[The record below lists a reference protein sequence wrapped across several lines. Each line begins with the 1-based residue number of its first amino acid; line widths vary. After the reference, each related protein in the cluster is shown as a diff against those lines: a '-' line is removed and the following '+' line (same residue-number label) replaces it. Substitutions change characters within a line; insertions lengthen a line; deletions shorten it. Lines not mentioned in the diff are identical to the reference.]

1 MDGFSKDGYLIDQ
14 NLIKRFKYRTIQA
27 CLNCCG
33 PAAVYNIRH
42 YLGDKTDFHT
52 ILKEMDQMFIIR
64 VPGPTTMTVMRSY
77 LKDHIPAMK
86 EYSGRTEAYKA
97 ACHSRAGILRYKEG
111 NTRHFI
117 AFIKKDKEYRFLNVY
132 DGGED
137 FTDTM
142 ENFFKNHVPHR
153 CYVSTFV
160 IE

>member
-14 NLIKRFKYRTIQA
+14 NLVKRFKYRTIRA

-52 ILKEMDQMFIIR
+52 ILKEMDHMFIVR
-64 VPGPTTMTVMRSY
+64 VPGPTTMNVMRSY
-77 LKDHIPAMK
+77 LKKCLPAM
-86 EYSGRTEAYKA
+86 EEFTGREEAFKA
-97 ACHSRAGILRYKEG
+97 SCSSRAGILRYKEG

-117 AFIKKDKEYRFLNVY
+117 AFIKKGKEYRFLNVY

-142 ENFFKNHVPHR
+142 ESFFKNHVPHR
-153 CYVSTFV
+153 YYTSVF
-160 IE
+160 IIK